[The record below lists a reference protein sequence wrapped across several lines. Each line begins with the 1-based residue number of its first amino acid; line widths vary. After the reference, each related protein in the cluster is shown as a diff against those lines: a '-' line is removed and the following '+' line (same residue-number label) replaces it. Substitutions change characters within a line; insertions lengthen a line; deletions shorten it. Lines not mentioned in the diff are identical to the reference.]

1 MDVSAASQNLASPK
15 VNYVR
20 NERTAGFIPT
30 YGAQKTQKNQS
41 VITSAHSFQE
51 QVDTSVDVQAN
62 ADDEGFGF
70 FDLLDMINPLQHIP
84 LVNIAYR
91 AITGDEIKPISQII
105 GGGVFG
111 GPLGVASGLVNTV
124 IKEETGED
132 VAGNAI
138 SLVGFNRGAEKQMHV
153 EEIQIEQ
160 VAYDD
165 LPVTLLE
172 FAQMPLPTQNENA

>member
-1 MDVSAASQNLASPK
+1 MDVSAASQNLISSKPS
-15 VNYVR
+15 YVR
-20 NERTAGFIPT
+20 NERTAGFIPVYNT
-30 YGAQKTQKNQS
+30 PKAQENQDVTEALNS
-41 VITSAHSFQE
+41 IQGR
-51 QVDTSVDVQAN
+51 VDSSMGVQTDVD
-62 ADDEGFGF
+62 DDGFGF
-70 FDLLDMINPLQHIP
+70 FDLLDMVNPLQHIP

-111 GPLGVASGLVNTV
+111 GALGVAGGLVNAV

-132 VAGNAI
+132 VAGNVI
-138 SLVGFNRGAEKQMHV
+138 SLVGLNRDIEKSTEEFN
-153 EEIQIEQ
+153 IEQ

-172 FAQMPLPTQNENA
+172 FAQMPMPVQNNNTT